1 MKMDECYSIKWA
13 IRKRGKCFVKG
24 ANAIRKRANAIRKR
38 ANAIRKRANAIRP
51 YVRFYR
57 YMKHFSPFFEQLFY
71 VVVFRYAL
79 SLPCKRK
86 KIYFRS
92 QETFIL

>member
-1 MKMDECYSIKWA
+1 MKMDECYSIKGA

-24 ANAIRKRANAIRKR
+24 ANAIRKR

>member
-24 ANAIRKRANAIRKR
+24 ANAIRKR

>member
-1 MKMDECYSIKWA
+1 ML
-13 IRKRGKCFVKG
+13 FVKG
-24 ANAIRKRANAIRKR
+24 

-86 KIYFRS
+86 KNIFSFSGNIY
-92 QETFIL
+92 TLK